1 MNDRPR
7 PGRRDP
13 RRQPAARAAGTGT
26 SGKQG
31 AVTGTGPTAQHP
43 ARNTAEPSR
52 ELSVGDVVAIGE
64 VTLAVGRPAGWTA
77 VGGDLNESRADQHG
91 THPLPDPSWLP
102 GASTRA
108 AQVPAI
114 SPCKEP
120 GT

>member
-1 MNDRPR
+1 VRQVHPR
-7 PGRRDP
+7 ARQGGTATGVTSPG
-13 RRQPAARAAGTGT
+13 
-26 SGKQG
+26 
-31 AVTGTGPTAQHP
+31 
-43 ARNTAEPSR
+43 NTAEPSR

-91 THPLPDPSWLP
+91 THPLRDPSWLP